1 MPHAGLISHENG
13 NAWLSVSC
21 IRESSTVNLAIS
33 DEYIYRKIPRVLTYL
48 GCVVGAE
55 RKIPRILT

>member
-1 MPHAGLISHENG
+1 MPHAGLTSHENG
-13 NAWLSVSC
+13 NVAFGFS

-33 DEYIYRKIPRVLTYL
+33 DEYIYRKIPRIPMYL
-48 GCVVGAE
+48 GCVVSAE